1 MLRRA
6 SVAPHPER
14 IHQMAERSIVAL
26 IAASDDL
33 AGNWSWTVWLL
44 IPLVLILAFVTAR
57 CVGPLGE
64 PPRRHS
70 GERGVSSY
78 LARRATSEEEDR

>member
-1 MLRRA
+1 MPRR
-6 SVAPHPER
+6 
-14 IHQMAERSIVAL
+14 MAELSIAAVL
-26 IAASDDL
+26 AASDDL
-33 AGNWSWTVWLL
+33 VGNWSWTVWLL
-44 IPLVLILAFVTAR
+44 IPIVLILAFVTAR

-78 LARRATSEEEDR
+78 LARRATEENQ

>member
-1 MLRRA
+1 
-6 SVAPHPER
+6 
-14 IHQMAERSIVAL
+14 MAERSIVAVT
-26 IAASDDL
+26 AASGDL
-33 AGNWSWTVWLL
+33 VGDWSWTVWLL

-57 CVGPLGE
+57 CVGPMGE

-78 LARRATSEEEDR
+78 LARRAMSEEDR

>member
-1 MLRRA
+1 
-6 SVAPHPER
+6 
-14 IHQMAERSIVAL
+14 MAERSIVAL
-26 IAASDDL
+26 TAASGDL

-44 IPLVLILAFVTAR
+44 IPLVLLLAFVTAR

-64 PPRRHS
+64 PPQRHS

-78 LARRATSEEEDR
+78 LARRASSEEDR

>member
-1 MLRRA
+1 MPRR
-6 SVAPHPER
+6 VAEV
-14 IHQMAERSIVAL
+14 SIVAV

-33 AGNWSWTVWLL
+33 VGNWSWTVWLL

-78 LARRATSEEEDR
+78 LARRAMSEEDR